1 MDWDFLNIFKK
12 AEFNTLM
19 LSVSITGW
27 ILYFCISTNIYI
39 LGTAILSSAYC
50 IIRLV
55 VYTYQYYSLKRENRR
70 YEIQKKKEEEEKE
83 KRYEN
88 NKNIEITRMFEGLSD
103 SNKFILA
110 SILLKGQEDKFN
122 SNIFHFDKYSN
133 EASTIYMAESISAI
147 YRDRLGVG
155 QPSIKIKD
163 YTDTVSVTVEPYLYD
178 LLKQYIEK
186 NKNQ

>member
-19 LSVSITGW
+19 LSVAITGW

-110 SILLKGQEDKFN
+110 SILLKGKKIN
-122 SNIFHFDKYSN
+122 STPIF
-133 EASTIYMAESISAI
+133 SI
-147 YRDRLGVG
+147 LT
-155 QPSIKIKD
+155 SI
-163 YTDTVSVTVEPYLYD
+163 VTK
-178 LLKQYIEK
+178 LLQYIWQNLFLQFIEIVWGLVSLL
-186 NKNQ
+186 